1 MTNTKNISKKSIH
14 AAKIAHDN
22 KDYTDAVISE
32 LADRGT
38 SLTVERWAVL
48 DYAALNKLAEVS
60 LGNEDLG
67 GRVVEPIAVKKLTTS
82 LSGKGFIYE
91 VGSTPIIAASVN
103 GKDYIVEGRHRRE
116 AAKELNASWLVAYV
130 TKSDGNALSEEEI
143 EEAAYEANDRHPQLP
158 TKPNDMQSDVDRL
171 MSLHAKGKWKHI
183 EDLFKNKKNKK
194 DEKRRDE
201 KLFDAAT
208 KYVREKMCGWEKDP
222 GVVTSTVK
230 SFVKQSKSGSLYQVT
245 KGDSGMFRKTT
256 AAYVANATNSQDY
269 LTLSFQGVM
278 QAARVINKAKKQFK
292 DNGNATFK
300 VGLFASQV
308 QSKSQDD
315 YMRELKGFMDS
326 LESLQKTDN
335 VCLKNNNKSFFKKK
349 ENQKV
354 QFPQFKFDIVMIPQ
368 RRNVDE
374 DTINSGKVLTLE
386 ELGYNEWVNRNT
398 PVTVI

>member
-1 MTNTKNISKKSIH
+1 MRNTKNISKESIH
-14 AAKIAHDN
+14 AAKTAHNN
-22 KDYTDAVISE
+22 KHYTDAVNSE

-38 SLTVERWAVL
+38 RLKVERWDVL
-48 DYAALNKLAEVS
+48 DYAALNKLEEVS

-67 GRVVEPIAVKKLTTS
+67 GRVVEPIAVKKLTAS
-82 LSGKGFIYE
+82 LSGKKGFVYE

-130 TKSDGNALSEEEI
+130 TRTDGNALSEEEI

-171 MSLHAKGKWKHI
+171 LSLHAKGKWKVI
-183 EDLFKNKKNKK
+183 EDRFKNKKDRK
-194 DEKRRDE
+194 ERDDA
-201 KLFDAAT
+201 LFSAAEN
-208 KYVREKMCGWEKDP
+208 YVYDKMCGREKDS

-230 SFVKQSKSGSLYQVT
+230 SFVRQSKSGSLYQVT
-245 KGDSGMFRKTT
+245 KDDSGMFRKTT
-256 AAYVANATNSQDY
+256 AAYVANAMNSQDY

-278 QAARVINKAKKQFK
+278 QAPRLINKAKKQFN

-354 QFPQFKFDIVMIPQ
+354 EFPQFKFDIVMIPQ

-374 DTINSGKVLTLE
+374 DAISSGKVLTLE
-386 ELGYNEWVNRNT
+386 ELGYKEWVNRNT

>member
-1 MTNTKNISKKSIH
+1 
-14 AAKIAHDN
+14 
-22 KDYTDAVISE
+22 
-32 LADRGT
+32 
-38 SLTVERWAVL
+38 
-48 DYAALNKLAEVS
+48 
-60 LGNEDLG
+60 
-67 GRVVEPIAVKKLTTS
+67 
-82 LSGKGFIYE
+82 
-91 VGSTPIIAASVN
+91 
-103 GKDYIVEGRHRRE
+103 
-116 AAKELNASWLVAYV
+116 VAYV
-130 TKSDGNALSEEEI
+130 TRTDGNALSEEEI

-171 MSLHAKGKWKHI
+171 LSLHAKGKWKVI
-183 EDLFKNKKNKK
+183 EDRFKNKKDRK
-194 DEKRRDE
+194 ERDDA
-201 KLFDAAT
+201 LFSAAEN
-208 KYVREKMCGWEKDP
+208 YVYDKMCGREKDS

-230 SFVKQSKSGSLYQVT
+230 SFVRQSKSGSLYQVT
-245 KGDSGMFRKTT
+245 KDDSGMFRKTT
-256 AAYVANATNSQDY
+256 AAYVANAMNSQDY

-278 QAARVINKAKKQFK
+278 QAPRLINKAKKQFN

-354 QFPQFKFDIVMIPQ
+354 EFPQFKFDIVMIPQ

-374 DTINSGKVLTLE
+374 DAISSGKVLTLE
-386 ELGYNEWVNRNT
+386 ELGYKEWVNRNT